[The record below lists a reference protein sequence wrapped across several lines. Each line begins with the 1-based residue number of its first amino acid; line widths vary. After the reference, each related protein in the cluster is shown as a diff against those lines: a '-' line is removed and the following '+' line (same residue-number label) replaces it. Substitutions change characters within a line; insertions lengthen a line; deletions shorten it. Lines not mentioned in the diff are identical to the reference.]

1 MNVDLTM
8 VLGPLLVA
16 ATLGVVEGITEF
28 LPVSST
34 GHLIVAGD
42 LLGFRGDRAATFE
55 IFIQLGAILA
65 VVWLYRRRF
74 LGALTHAT
82 GPDGKAFLLPLL
94 VAFLPVAVVGL
105 AVHHWI
111 TAHLFTP
118 AVVAAALVL
127 GGVAILLIERMR
139 PAIVASDATRLPLR
153 TAFGIGLAQL
163 LSLIPGTSRS
173 ATTILGAYALG
184 VSREAATEFSFLLS
198 VPVLGAATLY
208 DLFKARHALTTDDA
222 AMLAIGTLVSFV
234 VALAVIQ
241 AFLKFVSRNDFKVFA
256 WYRIGFGLLVGLF
269 YWSR

>member
-1 MNVDLTM
+1 MLVP
-8 VLGPLLVA
+8 PLLVA
-16 ATLGVVEGITEF
+16 IILGVVEGVTEF
-28 LPVSST
+28 LPISST

-42 LLGFRGDRAATFE
+42 LLGFAGDRSATFE

-74 LGALTHAT
+74 ASALTHAT
-82 GPDGKAFLLPLL
+82 GPEGRAFLGPLF

-127 GGVAILLIERMR
+127 GGVAILLVERMR
-139 PAIVASDATRLPLR
+139 PAIVASDANRMPFRLAL
-153 TAFGIGLAQL
+153 GVGMAQL

-173 ATTILGAYALG
+173 AATILGAFALG
-184 VSREAATEFSFLLS
+184 ASREAATEFSFLLS

-208 DLFKARHALTTDDA
+208 ELYKARHALTADDA
-222 AMLAIGTLVSFV
+222 TMLAVGTIVSFV
-234 VALAVIQ
+234 VALVVIK
-241 AFLKFVSRNDFKVFA
+241 AFLRFVSRNDFRVFA
-256 WYRIGFGLLVGLF
+256 WYRIGFGLLLGLF
-269 YWSR
+269 YWTR